1 VGLIPSVGVRRR
13 WHEVEAR
20 VRGDYVTR
28 VRVITVYYCRY
39 TLQVLSSCKCG
50 SAMTCSAAAAH
61 ASRYYYSF
69 SKKEAEVFDPF
80 LVHLQQETTNW

>member
-1 VGLIPSVGVRRR
+1 
-13 WHEVEAR
+13 
-20 VRGDYVTR
+20 
-28 VRVITVYYCRY
+28 
-39 TLQVLSSCKCG
+39 
-50 SAMTCSAAAAH
+50 MTCSAAAAH